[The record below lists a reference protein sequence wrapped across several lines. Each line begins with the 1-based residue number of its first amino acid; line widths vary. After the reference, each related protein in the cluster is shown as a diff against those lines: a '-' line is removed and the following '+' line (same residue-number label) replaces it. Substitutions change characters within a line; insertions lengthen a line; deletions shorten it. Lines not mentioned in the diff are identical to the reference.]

1 MPAKAGISL
10 SPARKWRFCHP
21 RLVRGSFF
29 IARMLENA
37 KVAVKWKKNCCFHR
51 RKLFCMYKNGAIDA
65 D

>member
-1 MPAKAGISL
+1 MALL
-10 SPARKWRFCHP
+10 SPPTRSGVF
-21 RLVRGSFF
+21 FF